1 MENRYTINQISSACK
16 VSKQSLYKFI
26 NKNKTFINENSTRNH
41 RIIYYNQ
48 AAMDFFLAYYQPDR
62 KTDSEEIPVSDI
74 EKNTA
79 EERAEEQA
87 EKAPIEAPQTEQPPE
102 GQLNALERKIAALE
116 AEIETLRKQLEKT
129 EAEKNEILRQNGE
142 VLLLLQMEK
151 QEKQLYLPA
160 PKKTLAD
167 RVKSLFHKG

>member
-1 MENRYTINQISSACK
+1 MDFQYTINQIASRCK
-16 VSKQSLYKFI
+16 VSITSINNLKKKNQDFI
-26 NKNKTFINENSTRNH
+26 NKNSMRRQHK
-41 RIIYYNQ
+41 IYYNQ